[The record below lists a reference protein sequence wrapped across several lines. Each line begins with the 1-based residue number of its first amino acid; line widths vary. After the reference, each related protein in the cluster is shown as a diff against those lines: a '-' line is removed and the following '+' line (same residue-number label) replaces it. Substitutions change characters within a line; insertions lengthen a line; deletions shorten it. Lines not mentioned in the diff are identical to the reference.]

1 MKHTSYW
8 RSLITRCLVLSLSA
22 AVATLAAPSS
32 LTTLLARAQAP
43 AAAAEPSAEP
53 AAYRGVVR
61 EALSEYT
68 AKNFPEA
75 RALFAEAHRLYP
87 NARTLRGLG
96 MTAFE
101 LRSYRESIAYLNE
114 ALASSVK
121 PLDAALRAETERLL
135 ARAERFVG
143 KLNLAV
149 NPASAEVLL
158 DGNPLQNVEGVP
170 LLLEVGE
177 HSLEFRAEGYAP
189 ETRSL
194 YVKGHEVETWSVV
207 LNKLP
212 AVAAP
217 VVPAPAEVAQRAE
230 PESAGP
236 QYLDPQGNDD
246 RRSKQP
252 LYKSPWL
259 WTGVGAAVVAI
270 VVTSVVLTT
279 RENEVA
285 RAEIGENTP
294 ARGVFSALERGNP

>member
-1 MKHTSYW
+1 VKHTSYW
-8 RSLITRCLVLSLSA
+8 RSPITRCLVLALCA
-22 AVATLAAPSS
+22 AVATFAAPAS
-32 LTTLLARAQAP
+32 LSTRLAHAEEPARAAD
-43 AAAAEPSAEP
+43 PSAEP

-61 EALSEYT
+61 EALAEYT

-135 ARAERFVG
+135 TRAERFVG

-158 DGNPLQNVEGVP
+158 DGNPVKNVEGTP

-194 YVKGHEVETWSVV
+194 YVKGHEIETWSVV

-212 AVAAP
+212 AP
-217 VVPAPAEVAQRAE
+217 VVPAPAEVAERAE
-230 PESAGP
+230 HESAGP
-236 QYLDPQGNDD
+236 QYLDPHGNDD

-252 LYKSPWL
+252 LYKNPWL

-270 VVTSVVLTT
+270 VVTSVVLAT

-285 RAEIGENTP
+285 RAEIGDNTP
-294 ARGVFSALERGNP
+294 ARGVFRALESGSP